1 MTNPPNQPRDDRRMH
16 EGEKKGVGADVNEAK
31 QEVVT
36 PELGEREPEPAKGHT
51 ERAQPSPLEEEVT
64 TRSNA

>member
-16 EGEKKGVGADVNEAK
+16 DGEKKGLGGKVNEA
-31 QEVVT
+31 ELEDVT
-36 PELGEREPEPAKGHT
+36 PGLEPRKGHT
-51 ERAQPSPLEEEVT
+51 ERAQPGPLEEEVT